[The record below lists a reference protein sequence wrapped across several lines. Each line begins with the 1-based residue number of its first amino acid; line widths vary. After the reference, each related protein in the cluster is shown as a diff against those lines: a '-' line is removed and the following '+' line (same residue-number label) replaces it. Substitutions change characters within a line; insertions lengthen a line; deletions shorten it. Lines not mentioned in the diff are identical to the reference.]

1 VLLINQSNPLVV
13 IAEGL
18 IVVGIAWTA
27 KKYRRVPG
35 RAWLRLTR
43 FRHFWEHVE
52 THIVGFEISP
62 KTKVSSDARLEVLIC
77 NFTRR
82 EIAVSLLIENWSVA
96 GCVMPRAE
104 VSSSLIKA
112 QPGRC
117 QMLVVYGT
125 PTSDDLTRLEGPV
138 PPMARIRE
146 GYPVTLAVRFEG
158 WLTLTKKK
166 RSVRRQFNATFD
178 YGKVRLLP
186 PPEKLPRTR
195 QVSPD
200 DFGL

>member
-1 VLLINQSNPLVV
+1 MLLIDQSNPLVV

-18 IVVGIAWTA
+18 IVVAIAWTA
-27 KKYRRVPG
+27 NKYRRVPG
-35 RAWLRLTR
+35 RAWLHLTR
-43 FRHFWEHVE
+43 FRRFWEHVE

-82 EIAVSLLIENWSVA
+82 EIAISLLIENWSVA
-96 GCVMPRAE
+96 GCAMPRAE
-104 VSSSLIKA
+104 VSSSVIKA
-112 QPGRC
+112 KPGRC

-125 PTSDDLTRLEGPV
+125 PSSDDLTRLEGPV
-138 PPMARIRE
+138 PLMARIRQ
-146 GYPVTLAVRFEG
+146 GYPVTLPVTFEG

-166 RSVRRQFNATFD
+166 RSVRRQFRVTFD
-178 YGKVRLLP
+178 YGKVRLLA
-186 PPEKLPRTR
+186 PPEKPPLPR